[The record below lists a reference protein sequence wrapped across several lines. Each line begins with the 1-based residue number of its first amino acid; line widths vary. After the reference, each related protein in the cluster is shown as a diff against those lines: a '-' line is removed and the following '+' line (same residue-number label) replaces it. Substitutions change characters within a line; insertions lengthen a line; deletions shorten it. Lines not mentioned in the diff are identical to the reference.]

1 MGHYV
6 TEQLNGGLSV
16 WQAPIEVCHLV
27 RKSLYGAYMHVLVNG
42 NQKTNKPPT
51 QMGFEDE
58 TREPIMQAMMG
69 IKGRDLVGPEDR
81 IRATGEDRGHP
92 RTNLTGSCHTAF

>member
-1 MGHYV
+1 MASTYK
-6 TEQLNGGLSV
+6 SV
-16 WQAPIEVCHLV
+16 PFGEKVSLRCLYAHP
-27 RKSLYGAYMHVLVNG
+27 RKWKSE
-42 NQKTNKPPT
+42 TNKPPT